1 MHIRLARAEAHF
13 ERGRRLHTCLAR
25 LALEHLPL
33 GLVVYCGLQR
43 SVPLQRLVLLQ
54 NCLCVAHCYAGE
66 ARGQLSVRFPLG
78 SCRTEAG
85 VALQKDAVNALRPFQ

>member
-43 SVPLQRLVLLQ
+43 SVPPSSASCSSRIAAALPTATPVKPAGSS
-54 NCLCVAHCYAGE
+54 VYAFHWDPAG
-66 ARGQLSVRFPLG
+66 LKLG
-78 SCRTEAG
+78 SPCRKT
-85 VALQKDAVNALRPFQ
+85 P

>member
-1 MHIRLARAEAHF
+1 MVRRDGCVGDKGGEVGMHIRLARAEAHF

-43 SVPLQRLVLLQ
+43 SVPL
-54 NCLCVAHCYAGE
+54 
-66 ARGQLSVRFPLG
+66 
-78 SCRTEAG
+78 
-85 VALQKDAVNALRPFQ
+85 